1 MRLWC
6 LCLVGALSRVLMGD
20 EVELHSGDRLLG
32 TVVEQTAD
40 SVVLD
45 HPALGRL
52 VIDADLVRAARLDSD
67 PAPPP
72 PPPPADLPVAA
83 PGPAAVGPPAPK
95 PRWDSRLEV
104 GFGANEGTTEE
115 SNLRFAFTTTLEEK
129 TQRYKFSSVYSLQTS
144 RGDRS
149 KNRFN
154 ATMVAQWPHS
164 ESRWGYFGQGTY
176 DFDEFQS
183 WEHRITAGGGLGYH
197 LIDLDRPDDTGQPAD
212 YLDLRLK
219 MGGGGRREFGSL
231 NDGLKPEG
239 ILGGEIAWQV
249 SPRQRLAVS
258 STIYPDLGET
268 GEFRLV
274 TYAEW
279 VLQIDK
285 VDGVNFKLGLAHE
298 YQSLTDPGV
307 DHNDLSIYGALVIDF

>member
-52 VIDADLVRAARLDSD
+52 VT
-67 PAPPP
+67 
-72 PPPPADLPVAA
+72 
-83 PGPAAVGPPAPK
+83 
-95 PRWDSRLEV
+95 
-104 GFGANEGTTEE
+104 N
-115 SNLRFAFTTTLEEK
+115 
-129 TQRYKFSSVYSLQTS
+129 
-144 RGDRS
+144 
-149 KNRFN
+149 
-154 ATMVAQWPHS
+154 
-164 ESRWGYFGQGTY
+164 
-176 DFDEFQS
+176 
-183 WEHRITAGGGLGYH
+183 
-197 LIDLDRPDDTGQPAD
+197 
-212 YLDLRLK
+212 
-219 MGGGGRREFGSL
+219 
-231 NDGLKPEG
+231 
-239 ILGGEIAWQV
+239 
-249 SPRQRLAVS
+249 
-258 STIYPDLGET
+258 
-268 GEFRLV
+268 
-274 TYAEW
+274 AEW

>member
-1 MRLWC
+1 MIHAS
-6 LCLVGALSRVLMGD
+6 LVPVPALSRVLMGD
-20 EVELHSGDRLLG
+20 EVELHNGDRLLG

-52 VIDADLVRAARLDSD
+52 VIDADLVRAVRLDSD

-72 PPPPADLPVAA
+72 PPPPA
-83 PGPAAVGPPAPK
+83 
-95 PRWDSRLEV
+95 
-104 GFGANEGTTEE
+104 EG
-115 SNLRFAFTTTLEEK
+115 R
-129 TQRYKFSSVYSLQTS
+129 
-144 RGDRS
+144 
-149 KNRFN
+149 
-154 ATMVAQWPHS
+154 
-164 ESRWGYFGQGTY
+164 
-176 DFDEFQS
+176 
-183 WEHRITAGGGLGYH
+183 
-197 LIDLDRPDDTGQPAD
+197 PAD
-212 YLDLRLK
+212 YFDLRLK

-231 NDGLKPEG
+231 NDGLEPEG
-239 ILGGEIAWQV
+239 ILGGELAWQV

-258 STIYPDLGET
+258 STIYPDFGET

-274 TYAEW
+274 TDAEW

-285 VDGVNFKLGLAHE
+285 LDGVNFKLGLAHE